1 MSKLIKFLILF
12 FPLLISIAVLTLIER
27 KVLGYTQIRKGPNI
41 VGLYGLLQPLADGVK
56 LFLKEPLIPNHV
68 NMFIFIMS
76 PLLMFILAII
86 VWYFIPFSI
95 SSHIFN
101 SNISI
106 LIILAINSISV
117 FSIIMAGWGSNSKY
131 GFIGSVRA
139 TSQMISYEVSLGL
152 IVMNL
157 SIICYSLDIL
167 KICYYQSIYIS
178 LLIPLLPVF
187 FMFFISLIA
196 ETNRAPFDLSES
208 ESELVSG
215 YNIEY
220 SGFIFAL
227 FFLGEYSHI
236 IFSSYLICILFT
248 SYIFLNIIIK
258 SLIIIFI
265 FIWIRSSFPRFRYDH
280 LMHLLW
286 KSYLPLS
293 ILYFIIYAILYVII

>member
-1 MSKLIKFLILF
+1 MIHPHQIYFL
-12 FPLLISIAVLTLIER
+12 
-27 KVLGYTQIRKGPNI
+27 
-41 VGLYGLLQPLADGVK
+41 K
-56 LFLKEPLIPNHV
+56 LFSLQ
-68 NMFIFIMS
+68 
-76 PLLMFILAII
+76 
-86 VWYFIPFSI
+86 
-95 SSHIFN
+95 FN
-101 SNISI
+101 ITG
-106 LIILAINSISV
+106 LII
-117 FSIIMAGWGSNSKY
+117 
-131 GFIGSVRA
+131 
-139 TSQMISYEVSLGL
+139 
-152 IVMNL
+152 MNL

-248 SYIFLNIIIK
+248 SYSFLNIIIK
-258 SLIIIFI
+258 SLIIVFI
-265 FIWIRSSFPRFRYDH
+265 FI
-280 LMHLLW
+280 
-286 KSYLPLS
+286 
-293 ILYFIIYAILYVII
+293 